1 MTKSAKITEAQ
12 DKKKQLKKMR
22 DEMNVRTSNLRE
34 SIEQKKKLLEKLNK
48 EKNDKKIWM
57 FEQRGST
64 Y

>member
-1 MTKSAKITEAQ
+1 
-12 DKKKQLKKMR
+12 MR